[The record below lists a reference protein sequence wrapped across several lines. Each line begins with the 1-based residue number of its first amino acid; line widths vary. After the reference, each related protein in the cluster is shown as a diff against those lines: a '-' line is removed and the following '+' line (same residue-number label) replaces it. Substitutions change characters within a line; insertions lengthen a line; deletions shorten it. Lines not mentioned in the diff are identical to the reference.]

1 MEGRLGRDAGGILGL
16 LGLIKEHG
24 EAVEYECIRHG
35 HRLRD
40 YPSPRHTWRDLW
52 VIVRMAPADSPL
64 ARHLHPVET
73 AWTATDYLLALVVD
87 ALNAAN
93 WQRGGKG
100 QRPKPLPRP
109 GDTSTQRIGKAVP
122 LDELKAKLA
131 RWHARTE
138 SRPVDKRKLPPHLR
152 GLASKM

>member
-1 MEGRLGRDAGGILGL
+1 MGGGVACDAGGILGL
-16 LGLIKEHG
+16 LALITEQR
-24 EAVEYECIRHG
+24 EAVEYECIRLG

-40 YPSPRHTWRDLW
+40 YPSPQHTWRDLW

-64 ARHLHPVET
+64 ARHMHPVET
-73 AWTATDYLLALVVD
+73 AWTASDYLMALAVD

-100 QRPKPLPRP
+100 QRPKPIPRP
-109 GDTSTQRIGKAVP
+109 GETSSQRIGKPIP
-122 LDELKAKLA
+122 LDELKAKLE
-131 RWHARTE
+131 RWHSRTE